1 MKNIIIL
8 ALALSVL
15 VLGFSPALA
24 DKSKNVPAPETI
36 NQTQKDDPDTKAA
49 SPAGAPINLDWYSI
63 NSGGASYGTSG
74 SLKLG
79 YSVGQSVAGA
89 GASGSLKMGVGF
101 WYGQGIN
108 CIAKAG
114 DVTGE
119 GNVLLSDIVAIINFL
134 FKSAPAPTPTC
145 RGDVN
150 NTGNILLSDI
160 VYIIN
165 FLFKSG
171 PAPIKTGVCCL

>member
-1 MKNIIIL
+1 MKNVSIL
-8 ALALSVL
+8 TLTLLVL
-15 VLGFSPALA
+15 ILGFSPALA
-24 DKSKNVPAPETI
+24 DKPKNAQAPETI
-36 NQTQKDDPDTKAA
+36 NQTQNDDTDTKAD
-49 SPAGAPINLDWYSI
+49 PQGVPLFLNWYSI

-74 SLKLG
+74 SLRLG
-79 YSVGQSVAGA
+79 YSIGQSVAGA
-89 GASGSLKMGVGF
+89 GASGSLKMGAGF

-134 FKSAPAPTPTC
+134 FKSAPAPNPIC

-150 NTGNILLSDI
+150 NTGTILLSDVI
-160 VYIIN
+160 VLVN

-171 PAPIKTGVCCL
+171 PAPIKTDLCCL